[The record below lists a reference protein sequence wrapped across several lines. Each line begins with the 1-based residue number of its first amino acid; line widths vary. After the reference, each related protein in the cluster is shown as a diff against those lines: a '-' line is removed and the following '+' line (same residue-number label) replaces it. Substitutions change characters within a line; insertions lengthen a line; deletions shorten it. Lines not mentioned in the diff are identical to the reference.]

1 MESMIQILYSGTD
14 FPVEQLA
21 VDTEEYNALRK
32 KNDLRYET
40 LRHALQALDKGLWES
55 VGTLVDELCEIF
67 AMEKEYVFGRGFR
80 MGARIIMEL
89 QEETP

>member
-1 MESMIQILYSGTD
+1 MGSMIQILYSGTD

-32 KNDLRYET
+32 KNNHRYET
-40 LRHALQALDKGLWES
+40 IRHALKALDKGLWES
-55 VGTLVDELCEIF
+55 FETLVDDLYETF
-67 AMEKEYVFGRGFR
+67 AIEKEYVFGRGFR
-80 MGARIIMEL
+80 MGAHMMMEL

>member
-21 VDTEEYNALRK
+21 VGTEEYNALRK
-32 KNDLRYET
+32 KNDHRYET
-40 LRHALQALDKGLWES
+40 LRQALKALDKDLWES
-55 VGTLVDELCEIF
+55 FGTLVDEQCEIF

-80 MGARIIMEL
+80 MGAHMMMEL
-89 QEETP
+89 QEEAP